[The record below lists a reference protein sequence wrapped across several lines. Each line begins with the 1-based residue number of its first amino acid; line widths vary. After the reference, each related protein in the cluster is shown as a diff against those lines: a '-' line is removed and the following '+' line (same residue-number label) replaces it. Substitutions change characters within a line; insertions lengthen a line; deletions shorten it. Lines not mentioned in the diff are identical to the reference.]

1 VTISAAIL
9 LSACAEEIPPTPVE
23 VFMTDRAL
31 LDSTLSR
38 CSVDR
43 AASLDDRECSN
54 ARRAV
59 ERLWRQQEQEK
70 QEAREREFERKRE
83 ALRAQADREQALL
96 EEQRK
101 IREALQREAEIYGG
115 VSFGGD
121 SLAEPGASP
130 SAEQDASPA
139 EEGASRP
146 GNGDGGLQQ
155 TEVQGVSDDAS
166 RSPLEP
172 ADSLQ
177 AVEDELAKRRE
188 AVEQNGDR

>member
-1 VTISAAIL
+1 
-9 LSACAEEIPPTPVE
+9 
-23 VFMTDRAL
+23 MTDRAL

-43 AASLDDRECSN
+43 VASLDDRECSN

-101 IREALQREAEIYGG
+101 IREALQREEEIYGG
-115 VSFGGD
+115 VSFGGA
-121 SLAEPGASP
+121 SLAEPGTSP
-130 SAEQDASPA
+130 SADPHALPE
-139 EEGASRP
+139 EEGASQP
-146 GNGDGGLQQ
+146 GDGESGLQQ
-155 TEVQGVSDDAS
+155 AGAQGGSDDAS
-166 RSPLEP
+166 QSPVEP
-172 ADSLQ
+172 ADPLQ
-177 AVEDELAKRRE
+177 AVEEELAKRRE
-188 AVEQNGDR
+188 AAEQTGDR